1 MLEQLILVRHGETVH
16 NVAGIAQG
24 WNDSALSENGIA
36 QVRRLARRL
45 KSAGATALYSSPLG
59 RALSTA
65 RFIAEEVGLE
75 VTTIDDL
82 REMSY
87 GSWEG
92 RSFLDVRREDEAAY
106 QRWIADPDEQCPRGE
121 SHNDVLRRM
130 QRAFDAIERSGAAN
144 AIVVTH
150 GTAIRI
156 AATILLGAPVTT
168 ARHLAQD
175 NASLNL
181 FVRRG
186 ERLVLKVWNDTT
198 HCSDSGAPL

>member
-16 NVAGIAQG
+16 NVAGIAQ
-24 WNDSALSENGIA
+24 
-36 QVRRLARRL
+36 VRSLARRL
-45 KSAGATALYSSPLG
+45 KTSGATVLYSSPLG

-65 RFIAEEVGLE
+65 RYIADEVGLD
-75 VTTIDDL
+75 VATIDDL

-92 RSFLDVRREDEAAY
+92 RSFLDVRRDDEAAY
-106 QRWIADPDEQCPRGE
+106 QRWIADPDAQCPSGE

-130 QRAFDAIERSGAAN
+130 QRAFDEIERGGATS

-156 AATILLGAPVTT
+156 GATILLGAPVTT

-198 HCSDSGAPL
+198 HCSESGVPL

>member
-16 NVAGIAQG
+16 NAAGIAQG
-24 WNDSALSENGIA
+24 WNDSALSEVGIA
-36 QVRRLARRL
+36 QVRSLARRL
-45 KSAGATALYSSPLG
+45 RNSGANALYSSPLG

-65 RFIAEEVGLE
+65 QYIAEEVGLE
-75 VTTIDDL
+75 VTTLDEL

-92 RSFLDVRREDEAAY
+92 RSFLDVRSEDEAAY
-106 QRWIADPDEQCPRGE
+106 QRWIGDPDAQCPSGE

-130 QRAFDAIERSGAAN
+130 QRAFATIERGPSN

-156 AATILLGAPVTT
+156 GATVLLGAPVTA

>member
-24 WNDSALSENGIA
+24 SNDSALSENGLA
-36 QVRRLARRL
+36 QVRSLAARLRN
-45 KSAGATALYSSPLG
+45 AGANALYSSPLG

-65 RFIAEEVGLE
+65 QTIAEAVGLE
-75 VTTIDDL
+75 VITIEEL

-87 GSWEG
+87 GRWEG
-92 RSFLDVRREDEAAY
+92 RSFLDVRREDEPAY
-106 QRWIADPDEQCPRGE
+106 QRWIADPEARCPGGE
-121 SHNDVLRRM
+121 SHNDLLRRM
-130 QRAFDAIERSGAAN
+130 QRAFETIERGGSR
-144 AIVVTH
+144 AIAVTH
-150 GTAIRI
+150 GTAIRVG
-156 AATILLGAPVTT
+156 ATALLGAPVTT

-198 HCSDSGAPL
+198 HCSESGVPF